1 MPLDLCVPGPT
12 HHPKPPMLLP
22 ASRICKQL
30 NATGEGHGP
39 NSSLN
44 AFWTWPP
51 FALFDVVD
59 VPHKKI
65 CADPLL
71 QTINSILQ
79 RAKDGSTVDHWWF
92 YLAVSDY
99 ARAPKRTDEP
109 SSEAGTNAPI
119 DASFESPFIGQNEFD
134 VARWLNGK
142 PKGVNLDSHF
152 FGLLDKQAE
161 KSGKVVLCRIGDSH
175 LEGNEVTCL
184 LWDADT
190 ATLWLGGQHYGD
202 WDD

>member
-1 MPLDLCVPGPT
+1 
-12 HHPKPPMLLP
+12 MLLP

-30 NATGEGHGP
+30 NATGEGHDP

-44 AFWTWPP
+44 ASWTWPP

-59 VPHKKI
+59 VPHK
-65 CADPLL
+65 
-71 QTINSILQ
+71 TINLIWQ
-79 RAKDGSTVDHWWF
+79 RAKNGSTVDLWWF

-99 ARAPKRTDEP
+99 APAPKRIPDKTPEQ
-109 SSEAGTNAPI
+109 GTEEPI
-119 DASFESPFIGQNEFD
+119 DASFKSPFIGQNEFD
-134 VARWLNGK
+134 VARWLKGK
-142 PKGVNLDSHF
+142 PNGVNLDSHF

-175 LEGNEVTCL
+175 LKGNEVKCL

-190 ATLWLGGQHYGD
+190 ATLWLGGQNYGD
-202 WDD
+202 WDDQMDGKGPYIPEFH